1 MQRNAI
7 YALLLTVV
15 ALTAL
20 GIVML
25 FSTSAFAQESHGD
38 IYFFVKRQAFWLT
51 ISLLCA
57 LVGALVDYH
66 WWRKSWWLI
75 FIIALAL
82 LILCFVPPIGLKIN
96 GSRRWIQVGFGT
108 FQPSELAKVA
118 VVFFTAWWFEKFEKD
133 AGRFFKG
140 FVFPIA
146 IVSLILVPISR
157 QEDLGYTALIG
168 AAVLCVMFVAGMRL
182 RWILP
187 IVLVGAVGILYL
199 AFHIEE
205 RRDRLLAFLNPEEYQ
220 ASGGYQQLQGLIAIG
235 SGGVDG
241 LGLGEGRQK
250 MLYLPYAHTDFI
262 FPMIG
267 EELGL
272 RVTLVIV
279 FCYLLICLCGTLIAM
294 NAPDRFGMLLGFGFV
309 MMITLQAIVNIGV
322 TTSVLPNKGMPLPF
336 ISFGGSNLAICYF
349 MVGVLVNIHR
359 FGNPLLEMASPA
371 LRRVRNICR
380 L

>member
-7 YALLLTVV
+7 YVLLLTV
-15 ALTAL
+15 AGLTAL

-38 IYFFVKRQAFWLT
+38 IYFFVKRQAFWLAV
-51 ISLLCA
+51 SLLCA
-57 LVGALVDYH
+57 LMGAAVDYH
-66 WWRKSWWLI
+66 WWKKSWW
-75 FIIALAL
+75 FFFAVAFAL

-96 GSRRWIQVGFGT
+96 GSNRWINLGIAT
-108 FQPSELAKVA
+108 FQPSELAKLA
-118 VVFFTAWWFEKFEKD
+118 VLFFVAWWFEKFAED
-133 AGRFFKG
+133 SGRFFKG
-140 FVFPIA
+140 FLYPMA
-146 IVSLILVPISR
+146 IVSVILAPISR

-168 AAVLCVMFVAGMRL
+168 AVVLCMMFIGGMKL
-182 RWILP
+182 RWIAP
-187 IVLVGAVGILYL
+187 IFIAGAAGILYL
-199 AFHIEE
+199 AAHISE

-272 RVTLVIV
+272 RVTLLIV
-279 FCYLLICLCGTLIAM
+279 LSYLLIFLCGILVAM
-294 NAPDRFGMLLGFGFV
+294 NARDRFGMLLGFGCV

-322 TTSVLPNKGMPLPF
+322 TTSLLPNKGMPLPF
-336 ISFGGSNLAICYF
+336 ISFGGSNLAASYF
-349 MVGVLVNIHR
+349 MIGVLVSIHR
-359 FGNPLLEMASPA
+359 FGKPLAEVSSPA
-371 LRRVRNICR
+371 LRRIRNPCR